1 MARKL
6 FTRIDYARRLCALA
20 PTELAVMAMNH
31 TSVFDADTCA
41 AMADLSV
48 GEASAAFMDLVTE
61 AMEWG
66 HERLASDEDPDQYDL
81 TEELVGV

>member
-6 FTRIDYARRLCALA
+6 YTRIDHARRLCALA

-31 TSVFDADTCA
+31 AVLFDADTCA

-48 GEASAAFMDLVTE
+48 GEVSSAVFDAVTE
-61 AMEWG
+61 VMEWG
-66 HERLASDEDPDQYDL
+66 HERLASDEDPDQQL
-81 TEELVGV
+81 LMLIGV